1 MTTEAKKKLKDF
13 IDSYVVDDGGLTV
26 YVPLRDLSDFCE
38 FMDIQCA
45 EYPISNCQLYFYQ
58 LCIYHFEDV
67 LKYIGLTDAEI
78 SEMFKKENS
87 K

>member
-1 MTTEAKKKLKDF
+1 MTTEDKKKLKDF

-26 YVPLRDLSDFCE
+26 YIPLRDLGDFCE
-38 FMDIQCA
+38 FMNIYGA
-45 EYPISNCQLYFYQ
+45 EEPMSNCQLYFFE

-67 LKYIGLTDAEI
+67 LKYIGLTDEEI
-78 SEMFKKENS
+78 NEMFKKENS